1 MTDIP
6 KRDRGRPKGDKPKT
20 DNLIVRSDSDLL
32 SRLDKIVARE
42 REQTGYNISRSD
54 IVRRALVEFI
64 DSQERKP

>member
-1 MTDIP
+1 MTDT
-6 KRDRGRPKGDKPKT
+6 KRERGRPKGESSKT
-20 DNLIVRSDSDLL
+20 DNLIVRADSELL
-32 SRLDKIVARE
+32 NRLDKIVTRE